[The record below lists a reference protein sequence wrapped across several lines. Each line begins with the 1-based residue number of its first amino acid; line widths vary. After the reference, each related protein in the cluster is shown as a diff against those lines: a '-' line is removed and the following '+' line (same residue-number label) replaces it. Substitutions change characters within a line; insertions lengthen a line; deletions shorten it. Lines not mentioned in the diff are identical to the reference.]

1 MSPCLGQGGC
11 HECRRFAYVRG
22 AGYLRD
28 RRHLGFSL
36 GREGTQLLAF
46 ARFAKAHGYDGHLT
60 EALAKAWAQHG
71 QPHRLTS
78 ARRLDVVR
86 RFSKYRRQFDSRT
99 EVPDTGLFGPST
111 RRLTPHIY
119 EINEI
124 AALLTGCRAAAL
136 P

>member
-1 MSPCLGQGGC
+1 MS
-11 HECRRFAYVRG
+11 AG
-22 AGYLRD
+22 ASLTFEVQEYLRD

-36 GREGTQLLAF
+36 VREGSQLLAF
-46 ARFAKAHGYDGHLT
+46 ARFAEAHGYDGHLT
-60 EALAKAWAQHG
+60 EGLAKAWAQLG

-99 EVPDTGLFGPST
+99 EIPDTGLFGPST

-119 EINEI
+119 EIDEI
-124 AALLTGCRAAAL
+124 AALLTAAAQL
-136 P
+136 PCPKLDFGQF